1 MEPER
6 QEHHKR
12 VEQAVSLMSGRDPLY
27 AHPLHHSSPIS
38 CSSCS
43 ITWEVRQVDESRQD
57 GLVFQQVLTLAKA
70 EAKDAGNYS
79 CLDADETER
88 AVFSL
93 EPVIE
98 PRVLKSS
105 PAAVRVGLDKTAT
118 LFCYIEVYPLP
129 TADDLLQEM
138 LYFRRD
144 DDLDS
149 SSLRNATK
157 VTVVNQSHVNV
168 TLTVPHATKRDNGT
182 YLCEAQNPLVRP
194 LHQPMSQEV
203 TLLVLDVP
211 QVRIDLVRAVGMD
224 KIFLNWTVNDG
235 NANVTHYRFQYLAE
249 GDSTFTYYNSKIS
262 GNATSLVLQG
272 FKAHTNYQLKMQA
285 INAVG
290 DSRPYQHPDFVR

>member
-1 MEPER
+1 MG
-6 QEHHKR
+6 
-12 VEQAVSLMSGRDPLY
+12 VGLI
-27 AHPLHHSSPIS
+27 SPINHHHLILPCRIS
-38 CSSCS
+38 
-43 ITWEVRQVDESRQD
+43 WEVREVDESRQD
-57 GLVFQQVLTLAKA
+57 GLVFEQVLTVSKV

-79 CLDADETER
+79 CLDLADDTER
-88 AVFSL
+88 VVYSL
-93 EPVIE
+93 EPIIE
-98 PRVLKSS
+98 PKLLKSS
-105 PAAVRVGLDKTAT
+105 HSPIRVGLDKTAT
-118 LFCYIEVYPLP
+118 LFCYIEVFPLP
-129 TADDLLQEM
+129 SAEELLQEM

-144 DDLDS
+144 DDLDV

-157 VTVVNQSHVNV
+157 VTLVNQSHVNV
-168 TLTVPHATKRDNGT
+168 TLTVPHAQKRDNGT
-182 YLCEAQNPLVRP
+182 YLCVATSPLATKP
-194 LHQPMSQEV
+194 DLSQEV

-249 GDSTFTYYNSKIS
+249 GDSTFTYYNSKIP

-272 FKAHTNYQLKMQA
+272 FRKSTNYQLKMQA